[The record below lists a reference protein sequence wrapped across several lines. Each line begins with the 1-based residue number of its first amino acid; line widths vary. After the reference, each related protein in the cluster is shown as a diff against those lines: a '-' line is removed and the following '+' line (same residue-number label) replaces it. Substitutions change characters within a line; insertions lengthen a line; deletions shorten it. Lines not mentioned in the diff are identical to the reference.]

1 MGMPVGIG
9 RVKLSDGTIIK
20 LKTLIV
26 DVKEAGFSPFGGV
39 SFDVKVIG
47 GVATESVPNDV
58 KELVKDKPLAPLEP
72 PKDGWEI
79 LDITEQQPAEVVE
92 NTSTSLGIFSIK
104 VVSEVVMASRNVMY
118 RTPTNEPLY
127 WVSWVNKVSWRPL
140 EKA

>member
-1 MGMPVGIG
+1 MSMPVGIG

-47 GVATESVPNDV
+47 GVATESVPDHV
-58 KELVKDKPLAPLEP
+58 KELVKDKPLAPPEP
-72 PKDGWEI
+72 PKEYWEI
-79 LDITEQQPAEVVE
+79 LDIIEQQPAEVVE
-92 NTSTSLGIFSIK
+92 NTSTSLGTFSIK
-104 VVSEVVMASRNVMY
+104 VVSEVVMASRNIMY

-127 WVSWVNKVSWRPL
+127 WVSWINKVSWKPL

>member
-47 GVATESVPNDV
+47 GVATESVPDDV